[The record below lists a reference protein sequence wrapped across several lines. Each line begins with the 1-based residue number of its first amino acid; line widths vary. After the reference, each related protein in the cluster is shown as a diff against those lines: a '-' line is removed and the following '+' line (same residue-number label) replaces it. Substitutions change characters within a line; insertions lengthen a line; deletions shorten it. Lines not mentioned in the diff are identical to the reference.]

1 MRLRIMSVIGVGL
14 SAATTLCLMAFDSSP
29 IGLTATTRV
38 ANSGHLQLTLRNVS
52 TSVVTAYKLRWSKGS
67 FTEQA
72 TDVISALMPAADPRR
87 QLRAGGSLSFDDP
100 FGPSTRPLDVAV
112 VGVVYADNSWE
123 GEPGFAQTI
132 FTTRRQHAAAI
143 EKMVLPILMSG
154 TAENVSRIAEQMR
167 NAALKAQQSRALDEL
182 SGAQYLRAVADRLDR
197 IRSLAPEASK
207 EAFSVIVNDETMMLQ
222 ILIAHMN
229 PAKPI
234 VGGDQRR

>member
-1 MRLRIMSVIGVGL
+1 MRLRTITVIGIGL
-14 SAATTLCLMAFDSSP
+14 SAATTQCLMALDSGP

-38 ANSGHLQLTLRNVS
+38 ANTGQLQLTLRNVS
-52 TSVVTAYKLRWSKGS
+52 TSMVTAYKLRWSKGS

-72 TDVISALMPAADPRR
+72 TDVISALLPSADPRR
-87 QLRAGGSLSFDDP
+87 QLRAGSSLSLDDP

-132 FTTRRQHAAAI
+132 FTTRQQHAAAI
-143 EKMVLPILMSG
+143 DKMVLPILRSG
-154 TAENVSRIAEQMR
+154 TAENVARIAEQMR
-167 NAALKAQQSRALDEL
+167 TAALKAQQSCALDEL
-182 SGAQYLRAVADRLDR
+182 SGAQYLRAVADRLDQ

-207 EAFSVIVNDETMMLQ
+207 AAFGAIVNDETMMLQ
-222 ILIAHMN
+222 TLSAHMH

-234 VGGDQRR
+234 VGGTPGH